1 MVEGMDNADEDGG
14 VQQLLRTFLDVQQ
27 RRASV
32 YSLWHKGFADYLK
45 TSSDDEFS
53 KLCGQITIDF
63 NECSRQVRDII
74 ARLKDESVL
83 REDLA
88 SVLEQVQV
96 QESQKLRMTSVLQ
109 VLRKAGR
116 PSERA
121 NVTEQRQQHSTSS
134 SHVCSHGAHAEAE
147 GLEMAQLEA
156 EFDAAVKEA
165 TGSVQDAVVSI
176 NEHMEEIRYEIEDLE
191 QKQSEIL
198 HDLEMSRVTL

>member
-1 MVEGMDNADEDGG
+1 MDYSDESVGL
-14 VQQLLRTFLDVQQ
+14 QQLLRSFLDIQQ

-32 YSLWHKGFADYLK
+32 YSLWHKGFAEYLK
-45 TSSDDEFS
+45 RSSDDDFS

-63 NECSRQVRDII
+63 SDCSRQVRDII
-74 ARLKDESVL
+74 ARLKDESVC
-83 REDLA
+83 RADLA
-88 SVLEQVQV
+88 SVLEQVQI

-116 PSERA
+116 PSERTK
-121 NVTEQRQQHSTSS
+121 VTEHSQQHATN
-134 SHVCSHGAHAEAE
+134 SHVCSHGVPGEAE

-156 EFDAAVKEA
+156 EFEAAVKEA
-165 TGSVQDAVVSI
+165 TGAVQDAVVMI

-198 HDLEMSRVTL
+198 RDLKISRVTL

>member
-1 MVEGMDNADEDGG
+1 MDYTDESIGL
-14 VQQLLRTFLDVQQ
+14 QQLLRNFLDVQH

-32 YSLWHKGFADYLK
+32 YSLWHKGFSEYLK
-45 TSSDDEFS
+45 TSSDDDFS
-53 KLCGQITIDF
+53 KLCGQITIGF
-63 NECSRQVRDII
+63 NDCSRQVRDII
-74 ARLKDESVL
+74 ARLKDESIG

-88 SVLEQVQV
+88 AVLEQVQV

-116 PSERA
+116 PSERT
-121 NVTEQRQQHSTSS
+121 NVTEHSQQHSRNS
-134 SHVCSHGAHAEAE
+134 SHVCSHGAPAEAE

-156 EFDAAVKEA
+156 EHEAAVKEA
-165 TGSVQDAVVSI
+165 TGSVQDVVVMI

-198 HDLEMSRVTL
+198 RDLKISRVTL